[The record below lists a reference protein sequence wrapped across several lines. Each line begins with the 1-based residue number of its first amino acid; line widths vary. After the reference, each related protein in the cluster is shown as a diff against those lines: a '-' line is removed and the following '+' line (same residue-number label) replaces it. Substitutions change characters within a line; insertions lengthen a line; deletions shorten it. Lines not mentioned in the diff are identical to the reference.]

1 MEQLMK
7 QLDNSKPVEEID
19 VKLQLTTL
27 EPLQADWLVEL
38 YNEMTKSEGKGV
50 IMSGW
55 KATGI
60 IEVSD

>member
-38 YNEMTKSEGKGV
+38 YNEMTKSEGKGI

>member
-7 QLDNSKPVEEID
+7 QLDNSKPIEEID

-27 EPLQADWLVEL
+27 EPLQAGWLVEL
-38 YNEMTKSEGKGV
+38 YNEMTKSEGKGI